1 MISFMGAAFSELFS
15 SIWDVWKEMASAVFG
30 VIPTALHFIFWALAG
45 IIILPCVF
53 IAGNLY
59 PKWMEWGEDF

>member
-1 MISFMGAAFSELFS
+1 MIEALSSLFGTLWE
-15 SIWDVWKEMASAVFG
+15 IWKEMASAIFDI
-30 VIPTALHFIFWALAG
+30 IPAAIHFILWALAG